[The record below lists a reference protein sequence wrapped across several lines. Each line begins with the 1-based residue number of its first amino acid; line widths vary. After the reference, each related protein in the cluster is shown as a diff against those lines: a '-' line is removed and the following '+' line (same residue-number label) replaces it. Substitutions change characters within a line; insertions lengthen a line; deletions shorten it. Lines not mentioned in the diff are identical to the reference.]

1 MSVPEVE
8 LAAGYLVKR
17 VQLAFRRRSDA
28 ALQAVGVSMSQ
39 YAVLR
44 ALADHPDASAAE
56 LARLCFVT
64 RQSLADVLTGLRSSN
79 LVESAD
85 APARGRAQALRL
97 TPAGGD
103 RLAAADSA
111 VMAVDAAMT
120 AGLSP
125 GERTQLVDM
134 LTRCAENLEIPPES
148 DAAVR
153 QIVSLR

>member
-1 MSVPEVE
+1 MGVPDVE

-64 RQSLADVLTGLRSSN
+64 RQSLADVLTGLRSGD
-79 LVESAD
+79 LVEPAD

-97 TPAGGD
+97 TSAGQH

-125 GERTQLVDM
+125 GQRKHLVEM
-134 LTRCAENLEIPPES
+134 LTHCAQNLELPSEPA
-148 DAAVR
+148 DP
-153 QIVSLR
+153 QYVSRR